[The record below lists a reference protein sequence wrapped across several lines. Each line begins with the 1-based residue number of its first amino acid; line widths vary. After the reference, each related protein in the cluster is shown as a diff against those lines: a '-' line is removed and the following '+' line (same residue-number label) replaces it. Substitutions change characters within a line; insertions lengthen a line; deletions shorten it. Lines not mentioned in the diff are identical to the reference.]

1 MRLLSARLPRLLGIA
16 ILVTA
21 LGLPVLPAEPASAG
35 TDDPKLDEIGRLKRG
50 RKDVPV
56 RIDVGDVGMTCQLKL
71 KYADGNADT
80 PDDVISNSKGICE
93 MRFDVPD
100 RKSVVG
106 DAIAKVKVLNKKGG
120 EVGRTSGPFQVRDGR
135 N

>member
-1 MRLLSARLPRLLGIA
+1 MRSLSARLTRLFGA
-16 ILVTA
+16 VILVA
-21 LGLPVLPAEPASAG
+21 VVGLPALPAERAMAG
-35 TDDPKLDEIGRLKRG
+35 PDDPKLDEIGRIKRG

-80 PDDVISNSKGICE
+80 PDDVISNSKGICD

-100 RKSVVG
+100 RKSAVG

>member
-1 MRLLSARLPRLLGIA
+1 MRLLFSRLPRLLA
-16 ILVTA
+16 VATYLVA
-21 LGLPVLPAEPASAG
+21 LTLPALPVERVVAG
-35 TDDPKLDEIGRLKRG
+35 SDDPKLDEIGRIKRG
-50 RKDVPV
+50 RQNVPV

-93 MRFDVPD
+93 LRFDVPD